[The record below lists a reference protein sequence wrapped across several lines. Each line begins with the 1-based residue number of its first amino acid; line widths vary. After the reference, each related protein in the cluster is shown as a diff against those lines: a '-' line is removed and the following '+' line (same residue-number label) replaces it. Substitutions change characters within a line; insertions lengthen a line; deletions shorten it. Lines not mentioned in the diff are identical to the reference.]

1 MKVTFIGLGMMGKPM
16 AINLVKAGH
25 QVTVINRSQ
34 QKVKELVELGAIAGE
49 SPKEASGN
57 AEVICLCLVGEK
69 LIEEILPLNFF

>member
-1 MKVTFIGLGMMGKPM
+1 MMGKPM

-57 AEVICLCLVGEK
+57 A
-69 LIEEILPLNFF
+69 